1 MFSIAVDFKLFIKK
15 KHNKT
20 RDRERE
26 DAPSFSSLF
35 NLSRYTYYISFSL
48 SLLYSFWFSLFVFYV
63 FVGNLTAPTELIT
76 FWHKFPVGPGLR
88 GWVPSICC
96 CWVLLDQRVIP
107 FRSFTLI
114 ENVWKMASNKR
125 RWWDIPGIL
134 ISLAL
139 MAPFSSC
146 QVVFSNSIALVTT
159 TGHRRGRR
167 TVRTTSPPLFPPP
180 HLTTMAKNPHRWKI
194 IKRRRG

>member
-26 DAPSFSSLF
+26 DAPSFSILF

-146 QVVFSNSIALVTT
+146 QVVFQIRLRWLRQPDTDAEEGLYVLLRPRSFL
-159 TGHRRGRR
+159 
-167 TVRTTSPPLFPPP
+167 PL
-180 HLTTMAKNPHRWKI
+180 T
-194 IKRRRG
+194 